1 MAECKGCAG
10 KADIVLPLQ
19 EVLTL
24 LVRGL
29 DGEKRVQALGQEMDA
44 GLCHACLDQYIGRLA
59 EPKEEIRKAAM
70 MFGGIALAGLAMF
83 FIPASSLGFDFRF
96 PGAGAFAIGALGFI
110 RRYQAIQERKKAI
123 VCAGTEENREA
134 YTLECLHKLLPKKEG
149 ENDLSYVPLRDR
161 EAAMNIGT
169 LAAAYGLLPG
179 IAQQLSLRLR
189 PRDVEID
196 VEETKRK

>member
-1 MAECKGCAG
+1 ME
-10 KADIVLPLQ
+10 
-19 EVLTL
+19 
-24 LVRGL
+24 
-29 DGEKRVQALGQEMDA
+29 A

-59 EPKEEIRKAAM
+59 EPKEEIRKAAL
-70 MFGGIALAGLAMF
+70 MFGGIGLAGLAMF
-83 FIPASSLGFDFRF
+83 FIPASSLGFDLRF
-96 PGAGAFAIGALGFI
+96 PGAGAFVIGALGFI

-123 VCAGTEENREA
+123 VSADAEENRNA
-134 YTLECLHKLLPKKEG
+134 YMLEYLHTLLPKKEG
-149 ENDLSYVPLRDR
+149 ENDLSYVPLSDR

>member
-24 LVRGL
+24 RVRGM
-29 DGEKRVQALGQEMDA
+29 DGEKRVQALGQEMEA

-70 MFGGIALAGLAMF
+70 MFGGIGLAGLAMF

-134 YTLECLHKLLPKKEG
+134 YTLECFHKLLPKKEG

-189 PRDVEID
+189 PRDVEIGM
-196 VEETKRK
+196 EEAKRK

>member
-24 LVRGL
+24 RVRGL
-29 DGEKRVQALGQEMDA
+29 DGEKRVQALGQEMEA

-70 MFGGIALAGLAMF
+70 MFGGSGLAGLAMF

-134 YTLECLHKLLPKKEG
+134 YTLECFHKLLHKKEG

-179 IAQQLSLRLR
+179 IA
-189 PRDVEID
+189 
-196 VEETKRK
+196 

>member
-24 LVRGL
+24 RVRGM
-29 DGEKRVQALGQEMDA
+29 DGEKRVQALGQEMEA

-59 EPKEEIRKAAM
+59 EPKEEIRKATLM
-70 MFGGIALAGLAMF
+70 YGGIALAGLAMF
-83 FIPASSLGFDFRF
+83 FIPASAMGFDLRF
-96 PGAGAFAIGALGFI
+96 PGAGAFVIGALGFI

-123 VCAGTEENREA
+123 VSADAEENRNV
-134 YTLECLHKLLPKKEG
+134 YMLEYLHTLLPKKEG

-196 VEETKRK
+196 MEETKRK

>member
-24 LVRGL
+24 RVRGL
-29 DGEKRVQALGQEMDA
+29 DGEKRVQALGKEMEA
-44 GLCHACLDQYIGRLA
+44 GLCHACLDQYIGKLA
-59 EPKEEIRKAAM
+59 EPKEEIRKAALM
-70 MFGGIALAGLAMF
+70 YGGIALAGLAML
-83 FIPASSLGFDFRF
+83 FIPASAMGFNFRL
-96 PGAGAFAIGALGFI
+96 PGAGALAISALGFI
-110 RRYQAIQERKKAI
+110 RRYQAIQVRKAA
-123 VCAGTEENREA
+123 VVSASTEENRKA
-134 YTLECLHKLLPKKEG
+134 YTIEYLHTLLPKKEG
-149 ENDLSYVPLRDR
+149 ENDLSYVPLTDR

-189 PRDVEID
+189 PREVEVD
-196 VEETKRK
+196 LDETKAK